1 MTLYAAYVPLMNFL
15 ARLFGAIAF
24 VVGAFSLVGAYA
36 FKADPWTRV
45 VAGVLAGPTP
55 PVPGFSRLL

>member
-24 VVGAFSLVGAYA
+24 VVGAFG
-36 FKADPWTRV
+36 
-45 VAGVLAGPTP
+45 LAP
-55 PVPGFSRLL
+55 RLLPVTMDRNGVVRRRPAQGGSRES